1 MTTKRNV
8 SPLPLTSGKRYVIEG
23 EWSGYR
29 SSQQRVVHR
38 VVTTRKDLIEWCDK
52 TWGIVFTDG
61 TSLNLTVRPALPR
74 EKVKQIHGYD
84 SLISD
89 CVCHDVSSVAK
100 LCAIQNELRAALA
113 AAKEPA

>member
-1 MTTKRNV
+1 MSEQMKWR
-8 SPLPLTSGKRYVIEG
+8 SGKRYVIEG

-38 VVTTRKDLIEWCDK
+38 VVTTRRDLVEWCDR
-52 TWGIVFTDG
+52 THGIVYTDV
-61 TSLNLTVRPALPR
+61 TMLYLTVRPALPR

-89 CVCHDVSSVAK
+89 CVHHDVSSVAK
-100 LCAIQNELRAALA
+100 LGEIKNARRAALA
-113 AAKEPA
+113 AAKGER